1 MAIEIGESEKEKMI
15 TGEYMV
21 VKIFE
26 NGHIEVENDNGVKV
40 RPVPIK
46 PGEDL
51 PGPINLYHQ
60 GLWYSGSPICFWH
73 GGQRYC
79 INRG

>member
-1 MAIEIGESEKEKMI
+1 MI

-21 VKIFE
+21 VKIFGD
-26 NGHIEVENDNGVKV
+26 GHIEVENDHKEKV
-40 RPVPIK
+40 DPEPVER
-46 PGEDL
+46 GQYL
-51 PGPINLYHQ
+51 PGPINTYHQ

-79 INRG
+79 INR